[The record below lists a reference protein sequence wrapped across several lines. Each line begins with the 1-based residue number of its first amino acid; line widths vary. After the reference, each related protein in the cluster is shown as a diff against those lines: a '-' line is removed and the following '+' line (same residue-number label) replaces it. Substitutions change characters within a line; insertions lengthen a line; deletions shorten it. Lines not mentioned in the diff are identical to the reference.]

1 MKQPFEV
8 VADGLEN
15 YKFAVSLP
23 VQFRDID
30 RRGHVNNA
38 AYLSYLET
46 VRLEYFINVLQ
57 IEQLDDYE
65 EALPVLMVTQTIN
78 YRSPVLYR
86 EKLLIGVR
94 INQVKKSSITFDFEM
109 REEESKRL
117 IADGSYVHVVYT
129 PATHRSKP
137 VPEEWLK
144 RFEEFENRKLRLES

>member
-1 MKQPFEV
+1 MKQPFEIV
-8 VADGLEN
+8 PNGLEN
-15 YKFAVSLP
+15 YKFTVSLP

-38 AYLSYLET
+38 TYLSFLET
-46 VRLEYFINVLQ
+46 VRLEYFINVMQ

-78 YRSPVLYR
+78 YRSPAKYR

-94 INQVKKSSITFDFEM
+94 ITQIKKSSMSFEFEM
-109 REEESKRL
+109 REEESKQL
-117 IADGSYVHVVYT
+117 VADGSYVHVMYD

-137 VPEEWLK
+137 VPDEWLK
-144 RFEEFENRKLRLES
+144 NFEEFENRKLRFEG